1 MTKREMKKMET
12 KLVLE
17 LLTEKFNVESF
28 DDEGFGSFT
37 FNVGD
42 LMFQL
47 DRRDYCVS
55 GFDSIPLYN
64 PSDFINYLA
73 ITPFKADG
81 TELTSGAL
89 SVSLEAGKQYS
100 ANLGDLNLPAETA
113 WIRIEA
119 AHFGVRRVRYRSVL
133 PCRW

>member
-17 LLTEKFNVESF
+17 LLTKKFSVENI

-42 LMFQL
+42 LQFQL

-55 GFDSIPLYN
+55 GFDSIPLAN
-64 PSDFINYLA
+64 GGAGFPQETIDRNVQSIRLENQMQSA
-73 ITPFKADG
+73 IEELFSTPLK
-81 TELTSGAL
+81 
-89 SVSLEAGKQYS
+89 
-100 ANLGDLNLPAETA
+100 
-113 WIRIEA
+113 
-119 AHFGVRRVRYRSVL
+119 
-133 PCRW
+133 

>member
-17 LLTEKFNVESF
+17 LLTKKFNVESF
-28 DDEGFGSFT
+28 DDEGHGSFT

-55 GFDSIPLYN
+55 GFDSIPLAN
-64 PSDFINYLA
+64 GGSGFPQETIDRNIQSIRLENQMQSA
-73 ITPFKADG
+73 IEELFSTPLK
-81 TELTSGAL
+81 
-89 SVSLEAGKQYS
+89 
-100 ANLGDLNLPAETA
+100 
-113 WIRIEA
+113 
-119 AHFGVRRVRYRSVL
+119 
-133 PCRW
+133 

>member
-17 LLTEKFNVESF
+17 LLTEKFNVENF
-28 DDEGFGSFT
+28 DDEGHGYFT

-55 GFDSIPLYN
+55 GFDSITLHN
-64 PSDFINYLA
+64 PSDF
-73 ITPFKADG
+73 
-81 TELTSGAL
+81 
-89 SVSLEAGKQYS
+89 
-100 ANLGDLNLPAETA
+100 PAEVVDRNIQS
-113 WIRIEA
+113 IRLENQMQSAIEEL
-119 AHFGVRRVRYRSVL
+119 FSTPVK
-133 PCRW
+133 

>member
-1 MTKREMKKMET
+1 MKVMTKREMKKMET

-28 DDEGFGSFT
+28 DDEGHGSFT

-55 GFDSIPLYN
+55 GFDSIPLAN
-64 PSDFINYLA
+64 GGAGFPQETIDRNVQSIRLENQMQSA
-73 ITPFKADG
+73 IEELFSTPLK
-81 TELTSGAL
+81 
-89 SVSLEAGKQYS
+89 
-100 ANLGDLNLPAETA
+100 
-113 WIRIEA
+113 
-119 AHFGVRRVRYRSVL
+119 
-133 PCRW
+133 